1 MIGAAVAETKMQHR
15 GNVQESAGTER
26 RRADRRI
33 LDGIPESAGRYLV
46 TFRGGAAHVVHGPGS
61 HTFKAAEHFASVLL
75 TPSPGIAASL
85 GSDKVHEYD
94 GDVGMIM
101 IVPADL
107 GGKVTRSSTTES
119 VIVALTPESLF
130 ELATR
135 EFDTGH
141 AELQPPP
148 YGTVDFQALQL
159 AQLLKAELTDRE
171 TPNEF
176 YIDSLVTMFGVH
188 LLRNYAG
195 ARKLPQ
201 APKGGLSNRS
211 ARRVREFLEVNF
223 SSKIAV
229 AELAAL
235 CGLSPS
241 HFILAFTKTFGEP
254 PHKYLLRLR
263 LDFAEKLLIESDLSI
278 AEVAHLSGFSDQS
291 HLTVTMSRYRNRTPR
306 QVKLQ
311 R

>member
-33 LDGIPESAGRYLV
+33 FDGMPESAGRYLV

-85 GSDKVHEYD
+85 GSDKVYD

-148 YGTVDFQALQL
+148 FGTVDFQALQL

-176 YIDSLVTMFGVH
+176 YVDSLVTMFGVH

>member
-33 LDGIPESAGRYLV
+33 FDGIPESAGRYLV
-46 TFRGGAAHVVHGPGS
+46 TFRGGAAHVVHRPGS

-75 TPSPGIAASL
+75 APSPGIAASL

-101 IVPADL
+101 VVPADL

-119 VIVALTPESLF
+119 AIVALTPESLF

-171 TPNEF
+171 TPNDF
-176 YIDSLVTMFGVH
+176 YVDSFTMFGVH